1 MTSALKTPIAAPTRD
16 AKTRIDLDRCAAVT
30 AKAAD
35 LAYCR
40 SDLEAHPG
48 APVVLDIIFDDAAY
62 GVLKVWQMRDVER
75 EGQRFVAMDGQ
86 IIEMGSEG
94 YTFPMTVQETCT
106 LLLPAITLTKD
117 ASLDCYLS
125 TLPSTI

>member
-16 AKTRIDLDRCAAVT
+16 AKNRIELDRCAAVT

-48 APVVLDIIFDDAAY
+48 APSSSTSSSMTPPT
-62 GVLKVWQMRDVER
+62 GVLKVWQIRDVER
-75 EGQRFVAMDGQ
+75 DGQRFVAMDGQ
-86 IIEMGSEG
+86 IIEMGSDG
-94 YTFPMTVQETCT
+94 FSFPMTVQETCT
-106 LLLPAITLTKD
+106 LLLRR
-117 ASLDCYLS
+117 SR
-125 TLPSTI
+125 